1 MVKSGS
7 IGVLLMILLFGSGNF
22 LKLEREFVAGRTNVT
37 ARCSMPKPCNV
48 YGFTDWYKVGSVCVK
63 YFDRP
68 LNFTDAEFNCR
79 TKVPG
84 AHLVSV
90 HEEKHNDYLLC
101 IVKKFNPNNLRIWLG
116 AFELF
121 KSGQFLWVDGSN
133 WDFQI
138 WTRGE
143 PNHMYTSI
151 EECAEM
157 NWKEI
162 GRWNDDACHVKKNYI
177 CAFKRNAILKPGSE
191 EME

>member
-22 LKLEREFVAGRTNVT
+22 LKMEREFVAGRTNVT

-121 KSGQFLWVDGSN
+121 KSGKFLWLDGSN
-133 WDFQI
+133 WDFQK
-138 WTRGE
+138 WKHGE
-143 PNHMYTSI
+143 PSQIYTST
-151 EECAEM
+151 EECVEM
-157 NWKEI
+157 NWHEPGK
-162 GRWNDDACHVKKNYI
+162 WNDHACHVKKNYI
-177 CAFKRNAILKPGSE
+177 CAFKRNAVLKPGSE

>member
-7 IGVLLMILLFGSGNF
+7 IGVLLMALLFGSGDF
-22 LKLEREFVAGRTNVT
+22 LKMERGRTNVT
-37 ARCSMPKPCNV
+37 EQCSMPKPCNV
-48 YGFTDWYKVGSVCVK
+48 YGFTNWYKVGSVCVK
-63 YFDRP
+63 YFNSP
-68 LNFTDAEFNCR
+68 LNFTQAEFSCR
-79 TKVPG
+79 TKAPG

-90 HEEKHNDYLLC
+90 HKKEHNDKLLC

-121 KSGQFLWVDGSN
+121 KSGQFLWLDGSY
-133 WDFQI
+133 WDYEI

-143 PNHMYTSI
+143 PNHMYTST
-151 EECAEM
+151 EECVEM

-162 GRWNDDACHVKKNYI
+162 GKWNDDSCDVKKNYI
-177 CAFKRNAILKPGSE
+177 CAFKLNGILKPGFE